1 MKILSV
7 ADHVDPL
14 VYSQNIK
21 TRFKE
26 IDCILGAGDLDISY
40 YEYII
45 SCLNKPLYFV
55 FGNHNLK
62 NMYFFRPTPDSNTTV
77 DSNYGM
83 NPGFGSICVDGS
95 VIHDKRNNL
104 IIAGLGG
111 SRKYNNGVHQF
122 TEFQMYTRAL
132 RLVPSMIFNRIFRG
146 RWLDILLTH
155 ATPEGIHDRDD
166 LCHRGFKSF
175 LWFMKKFKPKS
186 TNPLTTKSL

>member
-1 MKILSV
+1 MNILAV

-21 TRFKE
+21 ERFRG
-26 IDCILGAGDLDISY
+26 ISCVLGAGDLDIGY

-62 NMYFFRPTPDSNTTV
+62 NFLFFKPRSDAVASAKWDEVATR
-77 DSNYGM
+77 
-83 NPGFGSICVDGS
+83 GFGSVCVDGR
-95 VIHDKRNNL
+95 IIRDKKLDL

-111 SRKYNNGVHQF
+111 SKRYNNGMHQY
-122 TEFQMYTRAL
+122 TEFQMAL
-132 RLVPSMIFNRIFRG
+132 RMLAMVPRLAAFRVFRG
-146 RWLDILLTH
+146 RWLDVLLTH

-166 LCHRGFKSF
+166 PCQR
-175 LWFMKKFKPKS
+175 PR
-186 TNPLTTKSL
+186 PSL